1 MQFPLANKG
10 SSNSFFLPVQARGH
24 LAGPYGAALVS
35 PRFWF
40 WRRCFDSTD
49 LDRRV
54 YGWGSG

>member
-1 MQFPLANKG
+1 MQFPQGNNG
-10 SSNSFFLPVQARGH
+10 SFISFLPVQARGH

-40 WRRCFDSTD
+40 WRRCFDPTY

>member
-10 SSNSFFLPVQARGH
+10 SSNSFLPVQARGH

-40 WRRCFDSTD
+40 WRRCFDSTY